1 MRNLI
6 KMVIFNIVLLAFSS
20 CIGIGA
26 FEAPLDDYCYKPEFE
41 PRTYVWPFVRRPRPP
56 IRTYRMKPAPPIQ
69 QGRIDKPNCSP
80 NRSGR
85 TGGRKR

>member
-1 MRNLI
+1 M
-6 KMVIFNIVLLAFSS
+6 KIFKIISFASILLTLSS
-20 CIGIGA
+20 CLGIGA

-41 PRTYVWPFVRRPRPP
+41 PRTYVWPFVRKPQPP
-56 IRTYRMKPAPPIQ
+56 IRTYRMKPAPPRP
-69 QGRIDKPNCSP
+69 QGRIGKPGAGS

>member
-6 KMVIFNIVLLAFSS
+6 KMVIFNIVLLALSS

-41 PRTYVWPFVRRPRPP
+41 PRTYVWPFVRRPQPP
-56 IRTYRMKPAPPIQ
+56 IRTYRMKPVPPRP
-69 QGRIDKPNCSP
+69 QGRIGNPNEYRNRNGKPS
-80 NRSGR
+80 NRR
-85 TGGRKR
+85 R